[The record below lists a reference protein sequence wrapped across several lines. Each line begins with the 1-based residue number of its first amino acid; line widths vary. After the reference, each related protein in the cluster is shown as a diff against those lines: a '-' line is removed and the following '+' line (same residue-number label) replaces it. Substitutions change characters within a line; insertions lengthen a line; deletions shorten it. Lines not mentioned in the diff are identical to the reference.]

1 MDAKIVKPV
10 VTLQSEED
18 LRVFMLPLRQKILR
32 MMQIQDKPVTS
43 KHVADLMG
51 ISPSSARHHLKR
63 LQHIGLVE
71 HDHFEQVNG
80 IKADYLRPAE
90 VTVSIGGDLRDGLSS
105 VRYAAT
111 VSMVGDITRNYL
123 DWVAGAQKE
132 PIEKPDHFQG
142 DVVSG
147 VIHVDQASAEAF
159 YRMVRTF
166 VETHTQAQ
174 SATDH
179 AWEYA
184 FFFHD
189 TTTGNPPLP
198 Q

>member
-1 MDAKIVKPV
+1 MDAKIIKPV

-63 LQHIGLVE
+63 LQQIGLVE

-80 IKADYLRPAE
+80 IKADYLRPAD
-90 VTVSIGGDLRDGLSS
+90 VTVSIGGDLRDDLSS
-105 VRYAAT
+105 VRFAAT
-111 VSMVGDITRNYL
+111 VSLVSDITRNYL
-123 DWVAGAQKE
+123 DWMNCVQKE
-132 PIEKPDHFQG
+132 PVEQPERFQG
-142 DVVSG
+142 DLGSG
-147 VIHVDQASAEAF
+147 IVHLDQASAEAF

-166 VETHTQAQ
+166 VETHTQTQ
-174 SATDH
+174 SVHDH

-189 TTTGNPPLP
+189 TTTGKPPLP